1 MADIAAEDREFLS
14 DPTGRVVLG
23 LDGTGEPAGFATVC
37 DGPQR
42 WELQFEPDLQPEREL
57 VKLYVLEHLHGSG
70 LGGRLLDEAVDGH
83 DPVYLWIMAGNARAE
98 AFYAKNGFERIG
110 PAYQAD
116 GPWAGQETFRM
127 RRVQGLAD

>member
-14 DPTGRVVLG
+14 DPAGRVVLG

-57 VKLYVLEHLHGSG
+57 VKLYVLERLHGSG
-70 LGGRLLDEAVDGH
+70 LGRQLLDEAVDCLLYTSPSPRDRG
-83 DPVYLWIMAGNARAE
+83 
-98 AFYAKNGFERIG
+98 
-110 PAYQAD
+110 
-116 GPWAGQETFRM
+116 
-127 RRVQGLAD
+127 